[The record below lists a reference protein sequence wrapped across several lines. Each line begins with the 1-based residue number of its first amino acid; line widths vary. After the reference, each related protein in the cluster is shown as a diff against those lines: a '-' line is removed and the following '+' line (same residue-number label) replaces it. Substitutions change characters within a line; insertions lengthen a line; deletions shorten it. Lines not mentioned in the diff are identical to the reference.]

1 MEVID
6 IRDSLDMPAGGWLS
20 RPVID
25 TRSLERTVAE
35 ILEKVRLEGDAA
47 VREYSS
53 RFDKVRP
60 SVLELTAAEIAA
72 GASAVGDEL
81 GAAIRAAH
89 ANIVAFHSRQQQA
102 EQVVSVQPGIDC
114 WRKSVAIEKVGLY
127 IPGGT
132 APLFSTLLMLAIP
145 AMIAGCKEIV
155 LCSPPDHQGQLHPAI
170 LFAAKLV
177 GVTRIFRVGGVQAV
191 AAMAYGTESI
201 PKVYKIFG
209 PGNQYVTCAKQLVQ
223 RDGVAIDMP
232 AGPSEV
238 AVYADDSC
246 DPDFVAA
253 DLLSQAEHGA
263 DSQVVL
269 VSPSATVVTAVLAE
283 VDRQLV
289 VLPRSDIAQK
299 ALAHSRAFVVRD
311 SGQAMRLLNDY
322 APEHLILAC
331 DDAGR
336 LAGQVVNAGSVFMG
350 HYSPESVGD
359 YASGTNHVLPT
370 NGFARAYSGV
380 SLDSFVKKIT
390 FQQLT
395 REGLSAIGMTVRKMA
410 EAEGLEAHARAVSIR
425 MEKN

>member
-6 IRDSLDMPAGGWLS
+6 IRESRDMPAGGWLS

-35 ILEKVRLEGDAA
+35 ILEKVRLDGDEA

-53 RFDKVRP
+53 RFDKVKP
-60 SVLELTAAEIAA
+60 GALQLSAAEIEA
-72 GASAVGDEL
+72 GASAVGEEL
-81 GAAIRAAH
+81 GAAIWAAH
-89 ANIVAFHSRQQQA
+89 ANILAFHSRQQQA
-102 EQVVSVQPGIDC
+102 EEVVAVQSGISC

-145 AMIAGCKEIV
+145 ATIAGCREIV
-155 LCSPPDHQGQLHPAI
+155 LCSPPDHRGQLHPAI
-170 LFAAKLV
+170 LYAARLV
-177 GVTRIFRVGGVQAV
+177 GVTRIFRVGGVQAI

-269 VSPSATVVTAVLAE
+269 VSPSPTVVTAVLAE

-289 VLPRSDIAQK
+289 LLPRSDIAQK
-299 ALAHSRAFVVRD
+299 ALANSRAFIVRD
-311 SGQAMRLLNDY
+311 GGQAMQLLNDY

-331 DDAGR
+331 DDPGR
-336 LAGQVVNAGSVFMG
+336 LAGLVTNAGSVFLG

-395 REGLSAIGMTVRKMA
+395 REGLTSIGMTVRRMA